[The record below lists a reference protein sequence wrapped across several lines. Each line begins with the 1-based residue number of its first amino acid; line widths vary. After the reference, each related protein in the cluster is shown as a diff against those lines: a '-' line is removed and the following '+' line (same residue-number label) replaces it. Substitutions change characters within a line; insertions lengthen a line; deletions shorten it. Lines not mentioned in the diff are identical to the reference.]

1 MRIKINQNE
10 KSKFTRMCISEAIVS
25 LLKNTP
31 LEKVKISDVAKRA
44 GVSRMSFYK
53 YYHSSHAA
61 LNDYLD
67 IIISEYLQQSEEDRI
82 SKEFLKYDHIL
93 YALNFFDKYAD
104 FFLTLAKQN
113 QYSIMIN
120 GINQFM
126 GEHISADNELS
137 VYELYSY
144 AGALLN
150 TFMKW
155 EERGKKESAEEIA
168 TTICQMYGTK
178 SKEA

>member
-1 MRIKINQNE
+1 MKIRINQNE

-31 LEKVKISDVAKRA
+31 LDKLKISDIAKRA

-67 IIISEYLQQSEEDRI
+67 IIISEYLQQSDADRI
-82 SKEFLKYDHIL
+82 TKEFLNYDHIL
-93 YALNFFDKYAD
+93 YALNFFDRYAD
-104 FFLTLAKQN
+104 YFLTLAKQN
-113 QYSIMIN
+113 EYSIMIN

-126 GEHISADNELS
+126 VEHISSENKLS

-150 TFMKW
+150 TFLKW
-155 EERGKKESAEEIA
+155 EENGKKESAEEIA
-168 TTICQMYGTK
+168 TTLCNFFGTGV
-178 SKEA
+178 SEA